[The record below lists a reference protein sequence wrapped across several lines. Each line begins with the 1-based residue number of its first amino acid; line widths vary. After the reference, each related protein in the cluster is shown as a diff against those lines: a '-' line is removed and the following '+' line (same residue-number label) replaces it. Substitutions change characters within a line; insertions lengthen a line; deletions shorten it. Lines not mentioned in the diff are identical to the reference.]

1 MNIGL
6 VLLAWGVIDQDQLN
20 RAVAHQVV
28 HPEKKL
34 GEIVVEKGFCTSEEV
49 QMCLAKQELLRR
61 GNATVPD
68 VERLADFLVEQNEQ
82 AVAKLHKPKGGT

>member
-34 GEIVVEKGFCTSEEV
+34 GEIVVQKGFCTPGEV
-49 QMCLAKQELLRR
+49 QMCLGKQELLKR
-61 GNATVPD
+61 GSLELPD
-68 VERLADFLVEQNEQ
+68 VERLSDYLQGRNAEAIEAL
-82 AVAKLHKPKGGT
+82 KRKP